1 MNSTTSLRSIL
12 SALILLL
19 SSSTALACGPYPI
32 NIPTPDFFGMSG
44 PGVVNYDYDR
54 DEKLR
59 LWQAQTNSG
68 IPLADIEQAVY
79 RDSRERFERQIYK
92 QPGPKSN
99 KFYNYLDNTQDSEAE
114 AFLSLAKELSE
125 AREAIASPWYYPA
138 SHDEDVAEE
147 KFRELFGRCRNYR
160 GTRFADRYALQ
171 GVRALFAWHRYAD
184 CIEYCDSA
192 FAAFPDSNLFK
203 RMARRYEAGCWA
215 RLGQRMKADTC
226 FALAGDVY
234 SLTDSL
240 RVEYM
245 ARLNPDAPQFI
256 GYVRS
261 NSRDSAFMAAM
272 IPVAKRLLADGRVRN
287 RGDWYF
293 TLAYAAKEYLGNLPQ
308 ARQYISKAL
317 RQGFYDEEF
326 RDLARVYRMKLDAEA
341 GDDSRLEEDL
351 RWFVAKYDNCDWQAE
366 QWSNRLE
373 NIIYAEWVPRLWKQ
387 GKYARAILLC
397 SFADYFREPG
407 IHYWEFTKT
416 GKYNVTWWTAGSPT
430 VTLAQMRQSETFL
443 NDRDY
448 GCISFRLMGSLSS
461 AQLAQVYREIM
472 RDTPLYNLL
481 RRNMRTDRDYYYEL
495 IGTLALREANYARAV
510 DYFSRVSDGYMRTLN
525 TFPYLDREPFA
536 ANPPYSGGNDAYGS
550 VYGPGTTEKGCP
562 RPDAKLD
569 FARRM
574 LAYSRAMRDGATA
587 DERARARLL
596 YAVGRRNSFD
606 RCWALT
612 QYWRGSYVPTL
623 SYPSLWN
630 FDTGSDV
637 YDFIYDYDVD
647 DYEANDAVFERE
659 VREALAMF
667 RSDEE
672 RAKAEYFLGN
682 LKSVVRRYPDTQ
694 MADYVRTSCDRWRNW
709 L

>member
-1 MNSTTSLRSIL
+1 MRRIL
-12 SALILLL
+12 NALILLL
-19 SSSTALACGPYPI
+19 STSTALACGPYPI

-44 PGVVNYDYDR
+44 HGVENYDYDR
-54 DEKLR
+54 DENLR
-59 LWQAQTNSG
+59 LWQAQTDAH

-79 RDSRERFERQIYK
+79 RDSRERFGRQIYK

-114 AFLSLAKELSE
+114 AFLYVAKELAE

-138 SHDEDVAEE
+138 SRDENPAEE
-147 KFRELFGRCRNYR
+147 KFRELFDRCRNYR

-184 CIEYCDSA
+184 CIEYSDSA
-192 FAAFPDSNLFK
+192 VAAFPDSNLFK

-215 RLGQRMKADTC
+215 RLGQTERADTC

-234 SLTDSL
+234 SVTDSL

-261 NSRDSAFMAAM
+261 KSRDSAFMASM
-272 IPVAKRLLADGRVRN
+272 IPVARQLLADGRVRN

-293 TLAYAAKEYLGNLPQ
+293 TLAYAAKEYLGSLPQ

-341 GDDSRLEEDL
+341 GDDSRLEDDL
-351 RWFVAKYDNCDWQAE
+351 RWFVAKYDSCDWQAQ

-387 GKYARAILLC
+387 GKYARAILFC

-407 IHYWEFTKT
+407 RHYWKFAKT
-416 GKYNVTWWTAGSPT
+416 GEFDGSWWIQNL
-430 VTLAQMRQSETFL
+430 TLAQMRQSETFV
-443 NDRDY
+443 NEKDY
-448 GCISFRLMGSLSS
+448 GCLSFQLMGSLSS
-461 AQLAQVYREIM
+461 AQLVQVYREMM
-472 RDTPLYNLL
+472 RDTPLNNLL

-495 IGTLALREANYARAV
+495 IGTLALREAEYARAV
-510 DYFSRVSDGYMRTLN
+510 DYFSRVSDRYMRTLN

-536 ANPPYSGGNDAYGS
+536 ANPPYTGGNDTYGS
-550 VYGPGTTEKGCP
+550 IYGSGTTEKGSP

-574 LAYSRAMRDGATA
+574 LAYSRTMRDGASA

-612 QYWRGSYVPTL
+612 QYWRGFYLPTL
-623 SYPSLWN
+623 FYLTFEYS
-630 FDTGSDV
+630 FTESDD
-637 YDFIYDYDVD
+637 YDFLYDYDVD
-647 DYEANDAVFERE
+647 DYEETEADFERE

-694 MADYVRTSCDRWRNW
+694 MAEYVRTSCDCWRNW

>member
-1 MNSTTSLRSIL
+1 MRRVLN
-12 SALILLL
+12 ALILLL
-19 SSSTALACGPYPI
+19 STSTALACGSYSI

-54 DEKLR
+54 DENLR
-59 LWQAQTNSG
+59 LWQAQTDAH

-79 RDSRERFERQIYK
+79 RDSRERFGRQIYK

-99 KFYNYLDNTQDSEAE
+99 KFYNYLDNTLDTEAK
-114 AFLSLAKELSE
+114 AFLYVAKELAE

-138 SHDEDVAEE
+138 SRDEDVAEE
-147 KFRELFGRCRNYR
+147 KFRQLFDRCRNYR

-171 GVRALFAWHRYAD
+171 GVRALFAWRRYAD

-215 RLGQRMKADTC
+215 RIGQTERVDTC

-234 SLTDSL
+234 SVTDSL

-272 IPVAKRLLADGRVRN
+272 IPVANRLLADGRVRN
-287 RGDWYF
+287 RGDWFF

-317 RQGFYDEEF
+317 RQGFYNEEF

-341 GDDSRLEEDL
+341 GDGSRLEEDL
-351 RWFVAKYDNCDWQAE
+351 RWFLAKYDSSDWQAQ

-373 NIIYAEWVPRLWKQ
+373 NIIYSVWVPRLWRQ
-387 GKYARAILLC
+387 EKYARAILLC
-397 SFADYFREPG
+397 SFADYFKEPG
-407 IHYWEFTKT
+407 RRYWKFAKSGEFD
-416 GKYNVTWWTAGSPT
+416 GSWWIQNL
-430 VTLAQMRQSETFL
+430 TLAQMRQSETYF
-443 NDRDY
+443 NEKDY
-448 GCISFRLMGSLSS
+448 GCLSFQLMGSLSS
-461 AQLAQVYREIM
+461 VQLAQVYREM
-472 RDTPLYNLL
+472 MQDTPLNNLL

-495 IGTLALREANYARAV
+495 IGTLALREADYSRAV
-510 DYFSRVSDGYMRTLN
+510 DYFSRVSERYMRTLN

-536 ANPPYSGGNDAYGS
+536 ANPPYPGGNDAYGS

-574 LAYSRAMRDGATA
+574 LTYSRAMRDGTTA

-596 YAVGRRNSFD
+596 YAVGRRNSFN

-612 QYWRGSYVPTL
+612 QYWRGFYLPTL
-623 SYPSLWN
+623 YYLMFEYSFTEL
-630 FDTGSDV
+630 DD
-637 YDFIYDYDVD
+637 YDFLYDYDVD
-647 DYEANDAVFERE
+647 DYEDTEAVFERE

-672 RAKAEYFLGN
+672 RAKAEYFVGN

-694 MADYVRTSCDRWRNW
+694 MAEYVRTSCDRWRNW